1 MLRLY
6 WQQITN
12 LAQAELQSQYLE
24 VVDNINVK
32 NHCMKMIRPGFLFE
46 KKTGK
51 DYIFLL
57 IIFLVF

>member
-6 WQQITN
+6 WQHVTN
-12 LAQAELQSQYLE
+12 LGQAELQSQY
-24 VVDNINVK
+24 VKAANNINVK

-51 DYIFLL
+51 DFRITYF
-57 IIFLVF
+57 F